1 MSVIPQQPRPTTA
14 DGVYTSVLMTF
25 RVLESGVDGTLAE
38 HAISI
43 TAHADGLIEA
53 REHDNLIHTTH
64 GVFSETASS
73 NGNRVRQWN
82 TQNGS
87 LLLRVLMG
95 PCGEVTAHR
104 SRIPELLGLRAGT
117 YVLREIHG
125 ISNENPVPA
134 EVPPGQ

>member
-14 DGVYTSVLMTF
+14 DGVATSVLMTF
-25 RVLESGVDGTLAE
+25 RVLESGVDGTLME

-43 TAHADGLIEA
+43 TAHVDGLIEA
-53 REHDNLIHTTH
+53 CEHDNLIHTTH
-64 GVFSETASS
+64 GVFSEAASS
-73 NGNRVRQWN
+73 NGNRVHQWN
-82 TQNGS
+82 TKDGP

-95 PCGEVTAHR
+95 PSGEVTAHR

-125 ISNENPVPA
+125 MSNGTPIPT